1 MRLVVAGLLVC
12 GAAARDAAGQQPRV
26 TLEVSP
32 ATLMEDSGGADVRVT
47 ATLSAS
53 RSASTAVTLSLGG
66 EARPGGPGVGDYTV
80 SPASPVIS
88 IPAGSIDGS
97 VTLVVNPVDDTY
109 WEQAEEITVDGSANG
124 VTVTGDSFVIEDDE
138 QAPGLEVGFNNR
150 TIRHLVPGQ
159 AFVDTVAL
167 RLTGDSTFESAET
180 VTVDVSGPSDYYT
193 ASPAFPFTLT
203 LPAGATTVQSAA
215 VTVVVASDITAS
227 RSFRLNAS
235 FDDHPSVAVNS
246 FNGFEIRPELLR
258 YTISYFAFEP
268 GAIAAGAG
276 SVSVTATM
284 RISPAPTEDLTAVV
298 RSTNTAVPAFEFEF
312 SAGTTEATATATIV
326 APSSADR
333 LYFPPP
339 SATDEYSFTGTIP
352 LLPIYDATLSVGD
365 IYSTSSLGQGSDFM
379 LTGRLLC
386 GRHLLQPGF
395 LHGFQPDVGDY
406 AGQWSGNH
414 GALFVCEGGVQCSSM
429 SLLRAGWRQ
438 R

>member
-1 MRLVVAGLLVC
+1 MGGPRSGRKEKCAPCRYALTPFAAPAGKARAAPMPAEPVGDAERLRAREVPPACPPRRFAVAPWRPGATVRLVVAGLLVC

-150 TIRHLVPGQ
+150 TVRHLVPGQ
-159 AFVDTVAL
+159 QFVDTVAL

-215 VTVVVASDITAS
+215 VTVVAAE
-227 RSFRLNAS
+227 R
-235 FDDHPSVAVNS
+235 HH
-246 FNGFEIRPELLR
+246 GFEEFPSERQLRRP
-258 YTISYFAFEP
+258 P
-268 GAIAAGAG
+268 
-276 SVSVTATM
+276 
-284 RISPAPTEDLTAVV
+284 V
-298 RSTNTAVPAFEFEF
+298 R
-312 SAGTTEATATATIV
+312 G
-326 APSSADR
+326 
-333 LYFPPP
+333 
-339 SATDEYSFTGTIP
+339 
-352 LLPIYDATLSVGD
+352 
-365 IYSTSSLGQGSDFM
+365 
-379 LTGRLLC
+379 C
-386 GRHLLQPGF
+386 
-395 LHGFQPDVGDY
+395 
-406 AGQWSGNH
+406 
-414 GALFVCEGGVQCSSM
+414 
-429 SLLRAGWRQ
+429 
-438 R
+438 